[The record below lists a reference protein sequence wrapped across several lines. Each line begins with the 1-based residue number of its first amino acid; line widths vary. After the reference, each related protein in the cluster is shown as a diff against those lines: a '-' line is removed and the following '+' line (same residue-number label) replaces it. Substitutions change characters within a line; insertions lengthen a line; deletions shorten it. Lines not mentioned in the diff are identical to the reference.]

1 MNTSENWRSTVPE
14 LTLVRMAAGILT
26 LLVIV
31 GTGGREAFSV
41 PFETFVYAMAFS
53 HYFMALLYS
62 RKQIRAV
69 QANRSA
75 YPAVL
80 GLLILGS
87 SVYFGKF
94 SLVVYFGIHHAFNES
109 YLLNGVTKAWQ
120 RPEIRALRPAA
131 AAAGF
136 FSYLFLLRDHAE
148 LGSVPGAVFLAGAA
162 ASYAVFAFLFIKA
175 FPFMSPKERIDNCAA
190 ELILPVLTAIS
201 LSVTVRFLYIV
212 AYHFVFWALRPVPKM
227 LRAGGPELPRYLGL
241 TLALLAGSYLVS
253 PLGVVRYP
261 MQGSYFF
268 EQFTMWSY
276 LHITISFA
284 LSDLHPD
291 WIVRLF
297 RPRRPVVV

>member
-1 MNTSENWRSTVPE
+1 MPE
-14 LTLVRMAAGILT
+14 LTFLRVLAGVLTVGIILA
-26 LLVIV
+26 
-31 GTGGREAFSV
+31 TGGREPFSV
-41 PFETFVYAMAFS
+41 PFETFVYALAFS

-69 QANRSA
+69 QANRSS
-75 YPAVL
+75 YLAVL
-80 GLLILGS
+80 GLLALGS

-131 AAAGF
+131 AAAVF
-136 FSYLFLLRDHAE
+136 FAYLFLLRDHAE
-148 LGSVPGAVFLAGAA
+148 LGSVPRAIFLAGAA
-162 ASYAVFAFLFIKA
+162 ASFTVFAFLFTKA
-175 FPFMSPKERIDNCAA
+175 SAFMSPRERIDNCAA
-190 ELILPVLTAIS
+190 ELSLLVLLALS
-201 LSVTVRFLYIV
+201 LSVTVRFLYVV

-227 LRAGGPELPRYLGL
+227 LRAGGPEMKRYLGL
-241 TLALLAGSYLVS
+241 TLALLAGSYWVS
-253 PLGVVRYP
+253 PLGVVHYP
-261 MQGSYFF
+261 MKDSFF
-268 EQFTMWSY
+268 FQQFTLWSY
-276 LHITISFA
+276 LHITLSFA